1 MVSIFL
7 EDGLIWQL
15 YDAKHWIV
23 LPWLPSQKV
32 EKYVPAFKILNIG
45 TYCPLEYGL
54 QFNKPCKFGKRH
66 IDEPSKNVIH
76 QHVPKELG
84 VIEKVFFG

>member
-54 QFNKPCKFGKRH
+54 
-66 IDEPSKNVIH
+66 
-76 QHVPKELG
+76 
-84 VIEKVFFG
+84 